1 MDPPDPF
8 LPTSCLLVA
17 ATLLG
22 ACAALPPE
30 PTPASPTPATATS
43 LTSGLASPTAVPSAT
58 SPLASPDPSTMAS
71 SAAPGSSAAPVS
83 SSSWRPT
90 GAASSPAS
98 VSSAM
103 PAATGALAPLLPE
116 GPVALPP
123 LFEALFR
130 QGQRM
135 VYTYTIFVDPH
146 APGPIDRTPER
157 AKVTCTI
164 AEVQRLR
171 GAVASR
177 LECEEPRASDGSPGP
192 GSDLPDRGEV
202 FIATAKGLWL
212 ASTLPTSDQEA
223 ASAVAGPPYLI
234 ASPRVHRK
242 QEAPEPGG
250 LSHRGR
256 EEIVQQERRPTP
268 GGKSALVWCRRDQHW
283 EAYGALDRRCFSA
296 AHGLVFRQMDGRSG
310 PSQETMTL
318 EKILR

>member
-1 MDPPDPF
+1 MAASWSLPPRLRALL
-8 LPTSCLLVA
+8 LPGGALV
-17 ATLLG
+17 G
-22 ACAALPPE
+22 ACASMPPE
-30 PTPASPTPATATS
+30 PAPASLTPTTSLASGGASLAPSAPSTAPPLDATA
-43 LTSGLASPTAVPSAT
+43 PSA
-58 SPLASPDPSTMAS
+58 MAS
-71 SAAPGSSAAPVS
+71 SAAPSSSAAPVS
-83 SSSWRPT
+83 SSSWRPA
-90 GAASSPAS
+90 GAASSA
-98 VSSAM
+98 V
-103 PAATGALAPLLPE
+103 PAAVGPLAPLLPE
-116 GPVALPP
+116 GPVTVPP

-171 GAVASR
+171 GAMASR
-177 LECEEPRASDGSPGP
+177 IECEDPRAPDGSLGP

-202 FIATAKGLWL
+202 FVATAKGLWL
-212 ASTLPTSDQEA
+212 ATTLPTSDQEA
-223 ASAVAGPPYLI
+223 ASAVAGPPYLL

-250 LSHRGR
+250 LSYRGR

-283 EAYGALDRRCFSA
+283 ETYGALDRRCFSA

-318 EKILR
+318 EKLFR

>member
-1 MDPPDPF
+1 
-8 LPTSCLLVA
+8 
-17 ATLLG
+17 
-22 ACAALPPE
+22 
-30 PTPASPTPATATS
+30 
-43 LTSGLASPTAVPSAT
+43 
-58 SPLASPDPSTMAS
+58 
-71 SAAPGSSAAPVS
+71 
-83 SSSWRPT
+83 
-90 GAASSPAS
+90 
-98 VSSAM
+98 M
-103 PAATGALAPLLPE
+103 PAASGALAPLLPE
-116 GPVALPP
+116 GPVAVPP

-157 AKVTCTI
+157 GKVTCTI

-177 LECEEPRASDGSPGP
+177 IECEDPRASDGSPGP

-202 FIATAKGLWL
+202 FVATARGLWL

-223 ASAVAGPPYLI
+223 ASAVAGPPYLS

-256 EEIVQQERRPTP
+256 EEIVKQERRPTP

-283 EAYGALDRRCFSA
+283 ETYGALDRRCFSS

>member
-1 MDPPDPF
+1 
-8 LPTSCLLVA
+8 
-17 ATLLG
+17 
-22 ACAALPPE
+22 
-30 PTPASPTPATATS
+30 
-43 LTSGLASPTAVPSAT
+43 
-58 SPLASPDPSTMAS
+58 MAS
-71 SAAPGSSAAPVS
+71 SAA
-83 SSSWRPT
+83 
-90 GAASSPAS
+90 
-98 VSSAM
+98 

-116 GPVALPP
+116 GPMALPP

-157 AKVTCTI
+157 GKVTCTI

-177 LECEEPRASDGSPGP
+177 IACEDPRASDGSPGP

-202 FIATAKGLWL
+202 FVATAKGLWL
-212 ASTLPTSDQEA
+212 ATTLPTSDQEA
-223 ASAVAGPPYLI
+223 ASAVAGPPYLS
-234 ASPRVHRK
+234 ASPRAHRQ

-268 GGKSALVWCRRDQHW
+268 GGKSAQVWCRRDQHW